1 MHGELRGSDLC
12 QEEGQPGLGLGWDTR
27 VPVTP
32 VSVCDLDRWVMCL
45 LIGILVP
52 LTLEQTLPSLGDK
65 SCYIMELLT
74 AQEMFVF
81 TVRLVHP
88 SGALT

>member
-1 MHGELRGSDLC
+1 
-12 QEEGQPGLGLGWDTR
+12 
-27 VPVTP
+27 
-32 VSVCDLDRWVMCL
+32 MCL